1 MKIVKK
7 LLINVIKSILY
18 IIDKDHRIKNEISMD
33 DMKKFTH
40 VIDTKFDS
48 DFGEAT
54 KVFRTVPYELWELKT
69 ETKTLLA
76 ADKHRII
83 NDRHEMVWLQDLKIG
98 DKIKTETGIE
108 SVINIRNL
116 NIKTHMYCI
125 EVNTSNPKDDYNHLY
140 YSDGILSHNTTCAA
154 AYILWFAMF
163 FKDKQILIC
172 ANKMNQ
178 ALEIMDR
185 IKYSYE
191 NLEEHTWIRP
201 GIVEYN
207 KGNITF
213 DNGSSIIAR
222 ATTKDAGRGLSIS
235 LLYLDEF
242 AFVPPRIADEFWTA
256 ISPVLATGGDCI
268 ITSTPNSD
276 EDRFAK
282 IWHQANNHEDEF
294 GNELPNGV
302 GSNGYFPLMLPYY
315 EHPDRDEKWAID
327 EERKIGKQKFL
338 QEHACLESNT
348 ILSLES
354 NSYIDSKVTI
364 EELYNFLKDNVH
376 DKK

>member
-1 MKIVKK
+1 MNIFKKI
-7 LLINVIKSILY
+7 LIKAIKTALY
-18 IIDKDHRIKNEISMD
+18 VIDKDHRNSESIKD
-33 DMKKFTH
+33 DNTKKFTH
-40 VIDTKFDS
+40 VQSINFRS
-48 DFGEAT
+48 DFGN
-54 KVFRTVPYELWELKT
+54 VNSVYRTVPYELWELMT
-69 ETKTLLA
+69 ENKKLIA
-76 ADKHRII
+76 ADKHRVIDE
-83 NDRHEMVWLQDLKIG
+83 NHKTVWLKDLKVG
-98 DKIKTETGIE
+98 DKIKTESGIE
-108 SVINIRNL
+108 SVIKIRNL
-116 NIKTHMYCI
+116 NIKTHLYCI
-125 EVNTSNPKDDYNHLY
+125 EVNSDDPLDENNHLY
-140 YSDGILSHNTTCAA
+140 YTDGILSHNTTCAA

-302 GSNGYFPLMLPYY
+302 GSNGYFPLMLPYF
-315 EHPDRDEKWAID
+315 EHPERDEKWAID

-338 QEHACLESNT
+338 QEHACLESDT
-348 ILSLES
+348 ILSLEL
-354 NSYIDSKVTI
+354 NSYINDKVTI
-364 EELYNFLKDNVH
+364 EELYNFLKDNSH